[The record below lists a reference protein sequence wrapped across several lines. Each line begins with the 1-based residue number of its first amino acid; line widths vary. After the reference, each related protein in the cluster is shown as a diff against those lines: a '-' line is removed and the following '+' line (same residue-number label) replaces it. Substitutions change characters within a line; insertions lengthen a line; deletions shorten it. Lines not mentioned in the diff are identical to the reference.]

1 MCILCVEVSRTSV
14 FRQSTRA
21 YECKCPANGRLST
34 GHPGHIIMGE
44 EEGQLSGC
52 HLVGVTRM
60 HCIHLNVCTIL
71 GAQAAIQR
79 GEMELV
85 VLE

>member
-1 MCILCVEVSRTSV
+1 
-14 FRQSTRA
+14 
-21 YECKCPANGRLST
+21 
-34 GHPGHIIMGE
+34 MGE